1 MNYVILLIITY
12 QLELK
17 VIFYKLIQ
25 IDWNVKKN

>member
-1 MNYVILLIITY
+1 MNYVILLIIAY

-25 IDWNVKKN
+25 RDWNVKKN